1 MIGEIAIYDKPEQ
14 WPEIWSVLKDF
25 ITPSPNECDELITDT
40 NEPLKYIASIIY
52 KHYPYLTI
60 DHTILD
66 KSIVTRSFITTVL
79 DYCFTKKEVIRSF
92 VKSSNKKSIKFL
104 TQLGFVREG
113 AYRKYFSD
121 GSDFV
126 IFSLTKYEWAVNK
139 HRRLD

>member
-1 MIGEIAIYDKPEQ
+1 MIGEIAIYDEPEQ
-14 WPEIWSVLKDF
+14 WPEIWTIIKTHIDPAPIES
-25 ITPSPNECDELITDT
+25 DELITDL
-40 NEPLKYIASIIY
+40 NHPYKYVASIVY

-79 DYCFTKKEVIRSF
+79 DYCFTKKEMIRSF

-126 IFSLTKYEWAVNK
+126 IFSLSKYEWVVNK
-139 HRRLD
+139 HRRV